1 MTHAHERQQ
10 EDSVEL
16 IEDALVMGKLMEVDW
31 TKRTA
36 RLERFRE
43 KPIKLRFG
51 KALAETMREYAT
63 QFVQI
68 EGDGCIRAPDTDKEE
83 WVDIEVRSVCVPY
96 QGKGKVFRKEEWEK
110 DLKKYG
116 SLFGSNEELQDFID
130 LIREGRGR
138 RR

>member
-1 MTHAHERQQ
+1 MNHAHEQQ
-10 EDSVEL
+10 PEEAVEL

-31 TKRTA
+31 TKGTA
-36 RLERFRE
+36 RLELFRE

-68 EGDGCIRAPDTDKEE
+68 EGDGCIRAPDTDREE
-83 WVDIEVRSVCVPY
+83 WVSIEVKSVCVPY
-96 QGKGKVFRKEEWEK
+96 QGEGKVFRKEKWEK

-116 SLFGSNEELQDFID
+116 SPFRSNEELQDFID

>member
-1 MTHAHERQQ
+1 MTHAHEQQQ

-68 EGDGCIRAPDTDKEE
+68 EGDGCLRAPDTDKEE
-83 WVDIEVRSVCVPY
+83 WVDIEVKSVCVPY
-96 QGKGKVFRKEEWEK
+96 QNNGPKKPFRGVAEWGVRPSTPEESKEM
-110 DLKKYG
+110 
-116 SLFGSNEELQDFID
+116 EEFMKA
-130 LIREGRGR
+130 IREAR
-138 RR
+138 

>member
-63 QFVQI
+63 QFVQV
-68 EGDGCIRAPDTDKEE
+68 DGKGYLKAPDTDREE
-83 WVDIEVRSVCVPY
+83 WVSIEVENVSLPY
-96 QGKGKVFRKEEWEK
+96 QSNGPKEPFRGVVHWRPNPASPDDIKEM
-110 DLKKYG
+110 
-116 SLFGSNEELQDFID
+116 EEFMKA
-130 LIREGRGR
+130 IREAR
-138 RR
+138 

>member
-51 KALAETMREYAT
+51 KELNEEMRCFAT
-63 QFVQI
+63 HFVQV
-68 EGDGCIRAPDTDKEE
+68 EGKGYVKAPDTDREE
-83 WVDIEVRSVCVPY
+83 WVSIEVESVCVPY
-96 QGKGKVFRKEEWEK
+96 QGEGKVFRKEEWEK

-116 SLFGSNEELQDFID
+116 SPFKSNEELQEFID

>member
-51 KALAETMREYAT
+51 RALAETMREYAT

-68 EGDGCIRAPDTDKEE
+68 EGRRLHQSTGHR
-83 WVDIEVRSVCVPY
+83 
-96 QGKGKVFRKEEWEK
+96 QGRVGWTSR
-110 DLKKYG
+110 
-116 SLFGSNEELQDFID
+116 
-130 LIREGRGR
+130 
-138 RR
+138 

>member
-1 MTHAHERQQ
+1 MTHAHEQQQ

-31 TKRTA
+31 TKRTG

-63 QFVQI
+63 QFVQV
-68 EGDGCIRAPDTDKEE
+68 DGKGYLKAPDTDREE
-83 WVDIEVRSVCVPY
+83 WVSIEVENVSLPY
-96 QGKGKVFRKEEWEK
+96 QSNGPKEPFRGVVHWRPNPASPDDIKEM
-110 DLKKYG
+110 
-116 SLFGSNEELQDFID
+116 EEFMKA
-130 LIREGRGR
+130 IREAR
-138 RR
+138 